1 LLGILFIGSIQGFET
16 ASKGESNMFARSLTA
31 MILLL
36 ITPLAPSAAAQP
48 DGHGHTHGKPAEF
61 KTPTSYKA
69 AVAEIRMRLHEI
81 DVLITTKKLVDVHG
95 QAEVIQK
102 VGNLV
107 GQLAL
112 KADSGVP
119 KTAIREVNKAGRE
132 LANKFDAIDR
142 AGDSGDGPGTRKVYA
157 EMVKLAD
164 VLYKH
169 SPKDYVCPMACEGEK
184 TYPTQQK
191 CPECRMDL
199 QDVNSHQDHSA
210 KHGGTFFMAAD
221 KKHHLEGTI
230 SKTKEFRIYFY
241 DEFTKPLPA
250 EKYSAKGTAWTGGKD
265 AETALKMTPV
275 ASKDYLTAQVDASVS
290 FPVRVKV
297 FIDFKN
303 GMDPQVFDFDFA
315 EPSKEPENMES
326 GKSHPASAPHEKEH
340 GKTDIKP
347 KG

>member
-1 LLGILFIGSIQGFET
+1 
-16 ASKGESNMFARSLTA
+16 MFARSLTA
-31 MILLL
+31 MLLL
-36 ITPLAPSAAAQP
+36 LVAPFAPSAVAQP

-119 KTAIREVNKAGRE
+119 KTAIKEVNKAGRE

-164 VLYKH
+164 VLYKY

-191 CPECRMDL
+191 CPDCGMDL

-230 SKTKEFRIYFY
+230 SDKKEFRVYFY
-241 DEFTKPLPA
+241 DEYTKPIPA
-250 EKYSAKGTAWTGGKD
+250 EKFTADGKAKTKGKD
-265 AETALKMTPV
+265 DEKLLKLNVGPEK
-275 ASKDYLTAQVDASVS
+275 AFLTAQVDAALA
-290 FPVRVKV
+290 FPIQIKLY
-297 FIDFKN
+297 IDFKN
-303 GMDPQVFDFDFA
+303 GEKPQLFDFEF
-315 EPSKEPENMES
+315 ESPSKEPES
-326 GKSHPASAPHEKEH
+326 PADNPQ
-340 GKTDIKP
+340 DKP
-347 KG
+347 GDKPQGR